1 MFLGGFF
8 LSIFLVANFLEI
20 TVKLIFAKRQNMHVQ
35 EALKIR
41 HTFVHRQHCDFDV
54 AENMYAL
61 TNRFLII

>member
-41 HTFVHRQHCDFDV
+41 HTFVYRQHCDFDM